1 MKLSHASSYAL
12 RALVYLAGRDRGRL
26 VPSSLIAHEG
36 GIPELFLLKVLKPLV
51 SARVLM
57 SLRGPTGGYRL
68 ARAPETISMLDV
80 IEAVDGP
87 VRGEAPFAS
96 DNAAMLDRR
105 LQTVCETVADRT
117 RLGLRRVRISDLGH
131 RKAGKP
137 ADHRAKARR

>member
-12 RALVYLAGRDRGRL
+12 RALVYLAGRDRTQL
-26 VPSSLIAHEG
+26 VPSALIAQEA

-51 SARVLM
+51 SARVLV

-68 ARAPETISMLDV
+68 ARPAETINLLEV

-96 DNAAMLDRR
+96 DNAAALDRR
-105 LQTVCETVADRT
+105 LQ
-117 RLGLRRVRISDLGH
+117 
-131 RKAGKP
+131 
-137 ADHRAKARR
+137 